1 MWLVYFVSVTTV
13 GTVFT
18 DWANDGLFGDGW
30 HLFTI
35 GAGSYEE
42 AAGEYSDASAVL
54 DAFVTYADSTG
65 TDTSA
70 VLEAP
75 EAGED
80 ETSSEEDVVL
90 REEALVSFAAQ
101 FDDDLEVS
109 YQVTDEETLDET
121 CETATGSDLKTAVS
135 ILSSYGLSEPDPADY
150 GIWVPGIPVVIEN
163 GLDVIG
169 CADWLKTLI
178 LDGIVAGVGAVLG
191 FVPQMLILFFFLAWL
206 ESCGYMSRIAFILDR
221 VFRRFGLSGKSFI
234 PVLVGTGCGVPGIMA
249 SRTIE
254 NQNDRRMT
262 IMTTTFIPCGAK
274 VPFIAMIAGAIFGG
288 AGWVA
293 PSAYFLGIG
302 AILVS
307 GIMLKKTKLFAGD
320 PAPFIMELPSYH
332 LPTVGN
338 VLHSMWE
345 RGWSFI
351 KKAGTIILLATI
363 LVWFLSYFGWT
374 DGSFGMLEED
384 QMDSSILALIGN
396 AIAWIFVPLG
406 FGNWQATVASITG
419 LIAKENIVGTLGILY
434 NSDTATVYQNM
445 GTAFTGITGFAFLAF
460 NLLCAP
466 CFAAIGA
473 IKREM
478 NDTKW
483 FWRAIVYQC
492 GFAYVVA
499 LIVNQ
504 LGMVITGTF
513 VLNPLNVISLV
524 FAVAFL
530 VLIVYMVVRPAKKR
544 A

>member
-169 CADWLKTLI
+169 CADWLKALI

-396 AIAWIFVPLG
+396 TIAWIFVPLG

-504 LGMVITGTF
+504 LGMVMTGTF

>member
-1 MWLVYFVSVTTV
+1 M
-13 GTVFT
+13 
-18 DWANDGLFGDGW
+18 
-30 HLFTI
+30 
-35 GAGSYEE
+35 
-42 AAGEYSDASAVL
+42 
-54 DAFVTYADSTG
+54 
-65 TDTSA
+65 
-70 VLEAP
+70 EAP

-169 CADWLKTLI
+169 CADWLKALI

-262 IMTTTFIPCGAK
+262 IMKTTFIPCGAK

-293 PSAYFLGIG
+293 PSAYFL
-302 AILVS
+302 
-307 GIMLKKTKLFAGD
+307 
-320 PAPFIMELPSYH
+320 
-332 LPTVGN
+332 
-338 VLHSMWE
+338 
-345 RGWSFI
+345 
-351 KKAGTIILLATI
+351 
-363 LVWFLSYFGWT
+363 
-374 DGSFGMLEED
+374 
-384 QMDSSILALIGN
+384 
-396 AIAWIFVPLG
+396 
-406 FGNWQATVASITG
+406 
-419 LIAKENIVGTLGILY
+419 
-434 NSDTATVYQNM
+434 
-445 GTAFTGITGFAFLAF
+445 
-460 NLLCAP
+460 
-466 CFAAIGA
+466 
-473 IKREM
+473 
-478 NDTKW
+478 
-483 FWRAIVYQC
+483 
-492 GFAYVVA
+492 
-499 LIVNQ
+499 
-504 LGMVITGTF
+504 
-513 VLNPLNVISLV
+513 
-524 FAVAFL
+524 
-530 VLIVYMVVRPAKKR
+530 
-544 A
+544 

>member
-70 VLEAP
+70 VLKAP

-169 CADWLKTLI
+169 CADWLKALI

-445 GTAFTGITGFAFLAF
+445 GTAFTGITGFAFLVF